1 MKKDVLH
8 IYTRVSTLAQ
18 ADSGTSLET
27 QLEIGTKRA
36 NALGFNL
43 RHWNEGGKSSHH
55 ENIQDRPVLFEMYEA
70 IKSGEIK
77 HLWIYD
83 QSRISRND
91 QVASIFRY
99 ECNKQGVTLYT
110 KDGQMDLSNPSEKLL
125 KHLLD
130 GIAEFDNSVRA
141 ERTRLGKLNR
151 VNAGFWH
158 GGPAPFGYRIENKK
172 LVVEKTEAK
181 WVKNIFDDCLR
192 GVSILKIKKT
202 LDSKGVIPRR
212 KKGLWTLGSI
222 QALLKNT
229 HYIGHYSFKD
239 KKTENPIEVKCPVIV
254 DELVWKSVQ
263 QSRTPQ
269 NARTQQK
276 NKTKRF
282 YMLRDLMFC
291 GHCGRPISGRIKEE
305 KNEYLYYCPN
315 KERDWVVNGGSA
327 QPWKR
332 GVGCGMARS
341 LNIKDCDDLVWN
353 AATKLHKDSSVLKE
367 EVKKKALKEKDILEN
382 QSEEDIFN
390 LKNRIKRLEKDLLHA
405 QETQGTLEFNFLA
418 GEIDKKVYDF
428 AVKLAKEKIE
438 SVNVSLTNAQLELK
452 GTKESKKWVD
462 WVKQY
467 GDEVSSKD
475 GLSDEQKRAYLSG
488 LIERINVK
496 YLSESN
502 EHQIEIQFHLPI
514 VGDGIKYKDASQ
526 KSLGYKVIKGEK
538 STVLMLKKKDPRWNK
553 VTPQQNHSVT
563 VE

>member
-8 IYTRVSTLAQ
+8 IYTRVSSLAQ

-36 NALGFNL
+36 KALGFNL

-341 LNIKDCDDLVWN
+341 LNIKDCDELVWN

-418 GEIDKKVYDF
+418 GEIDKKVYDY

-475 GLSDEQKRAYLSG
+475 SLTDEQKRTYLSG

-538 STVLMLKKKDPRWNK
+538 STVLMLKKKDPRWVK

>member
-27 QLEIGTKRA
+27 QLELGSKRA
-36 NALGFNL
+36 KALGFGL
-43 RHWNEGGKSSHH
+43 KHWNEGGKSSHH

-151 VNAGFWH
+151 VAAGYWH
-158 GGPAPFGYRIENKK
+158 GGPAPFGYKIENKR

-181 WVKNIFDDCLR
+181 WVKKIFDDCLR
-192 GVSILKIKKT
+192 GVSTLNLKKT
-202 LDSKGVIPRR
+202 LDSKGVVPRR
-212 KKGLWTLGSI
+212 GKGLWTLGSI
-222 QALLKNT
+222 QALIKNT
-229 HYIGHYSFKD
+229 HYIGHYTFKD
-239 KKTENPIEVKCPVIV
+239 KKSENPIEVKCPAIV
-254 DELVWKSVQ
+254 DEVVWRAVQ
-263 QSRTPQ
+263 QSRTRQ
-269 NARTQQK
+269 IARTQQK
-276 NKTKRF
+276 NRTKRF
-282 YMLRDLMFC
+282 YLLRDLMFC
-291 GHCGRPISGRIKEE
+291 GHCGRPISGRVKED

-315 KERDWVVNGGSA
+315 KERDWVNNGGSA

-332 GVGCGMARS
+332 GVGCGMNRS
-341 LNIKDCDDLVWN
+341 INIKDCDTLVWETVLRIHEN
-353 AATKLHKDSSVLKE
+353 SSVLKE
-367 EVKKKALKEKDILEN
+367 EVKNRVLKEKSILEN
-382 QSEEDIFN
+382 KSEEDIAN
-390 LKNRIKRLEKDLLHA
+390 LKNKIKRLEKDLTQA

-418 GEIDKKVYDF
+418 GEIDRKVYEY
-428 AVKLAKEKIE
+428 AVKLAKEKID
-438 SVNVSLTNAQLELK
+438 SVNGALANAQLELK

-467 GDEVSSKD
+467 GDEVKSRD
-475 GLSDEQKRAYLSG
+475 NLSGEEKKAYLSG

-496 YLSESN
+496 YLAETN
-502 EHQIEIQFHLPI
+502 EHQIDILFQLPI

-538 STVLMLKKKDPRWNK
+538 STSLMLKKKDTRWNK
-553 VTPQQNHSVT
+553 MTPQQNQSVT

>member
-8 IYTRVSTLAQ
+8 IYTRVSSLAQ

-36 NALGFNL
+36 KALGFNL

-181 WVKNIFDDCLR
+181 WVKKIFDDCLR
-192 GVSILKIKKT
+192 GVSTLNVKKN
-202 LDSKGVIPRR
+202 LDSKGIIPRR

-276 NKTKRF
+276 NKTK
-282 YMLRDLMFC
+282 
-291 GHCGRPISGRIKEE
+291 
-305 KNEYLYYCPN
+305 
-315 KERDWVVNGGSA
+315 VVF
-327 QPWKR
+327 
-332 GVGCGMARS
+332 
-341 LNIKDCDDLVWN
+341 
-353 AATKLHKDSSVLKE
+353 
-367 EVKKKALKEKDILEN
+367 DIR
-382 QSEEDIFN
+382 N
-390 LKNRIKRLEKDLLHA
+390 L
-405 QETQGTLEFNFLA
+405 
-418 GEIDKKVYDF
+418 
-428 AVKLAKEKIE
+428 
-438 SVNVSLTNAQLELK
+438 
-452 GTKESKKWVD
+452 
-462 WVKQY
+462 
-467 GDEVSSKD
+467 
-475 GLSDEQKRAYLSG
+475 
-488 LIERINVK
+488 
-496 YLSESN
+496 
-502 EHQIEIQFHLPI
+502 
-514 VGDGIKYKDASQ
+514 
-526 KSLGYKVIKGEK
+526 
-538 STVLMLKKKDPRWNK
+538 
-553 VTPQQNHSVT
+553 
-563 VE
+563 

>member
-1 MKKDVLH
+1 MKDVLH

-27 QLEIGTKRA
+27 QLELGTKRA
-36 NALGFNL
+36 KALGFSL
-43 RHWNEGGKSSHH
+43 KHWNEGGKSSHH
-55 ENIQDRPVLFEMYEA
+55 ENIQDRPVLFSMYEA

-151 VNAGFWH
+151 VSAGYWH
-158 GGPAPFGYRIENKK
+158 GGPAPFGYKIENKK
-172 LVVEKTEAK
+172 LVAEKTEAK
-181 WVKNIFDDCLR
+181 WVKKIFDDCLR
-192 GVSILKIKKT
+192 GVSTLNIKKT

-212 KKGLWTLGSI
+212 GKGLWTLGSI
-222 QALLKNT
+222 QALIKNT
-229 HYIGHYSFKD
+229 HYIGHYTFKD
-239 KKTENPIEVKCPVIV
+239 KKSENSIEVKCPAIV
-254 DELVWKSVQ
+254 DEVVWKAVQ
-263 QSRTPQ
+263 QSRTRQ
-269 NARTQQK
+269 SARTQQK
-276 NKTKRF
+276 NRTKRF
-282 YMLRDLMFC
+282 YLLRDLMFC
-291 GHCGRPISGRIKEE
+291 GHCGRPISGRIKED

-315 KERDWVVNGGSA
+315 KERNWVNNGGSP

-332 GVGCGMARS
+332 GLGCGMSRS
-341 LNIKDCDDLVWN
+341 LNINDCDNLVWE
-353 AATKLHKDSSVLKE
+353 AVLKIHKNSSVLKE
-367 EVKKKALKEKDILEN
+367 EVKKRVLKEKSILEN
-382 QSEEDIFN
+382 KSEEDIAN
-390 LKNRIKRLEKDLLHA
+390 LKNRIKRLEKELAHA

-418 GEIDKKVYDF
+418 GEIDKKVYDY
-428 AVKLAKEKIE
+428 AVKLAKEKID
-438 SVNVSLTNAQLELK
+438 SVNVALVNAQLELK

-467 GDEVSSKD
+467 GDEVSSRD
-475 GLSDEQKRAYLSG
+475 NLSGEEKKAYLTG

-496 YLSESN
+496 YLSETN
-502 EHQIEIQFHLPI
+502 EHQIEIMFHLPI

-538 STVLMLKKKDPRWNK
+538 STNLMLKKKDIRWNK
-553 VTPQQNHSVT
+553 MTPEQNQSVT

>member
-1 MKKDVLH
+1 MKDVLH

-27 QLEIGTKRA
+27 QLELGTKRA
-36 NALGFNL
+36 KALGFDL
-43 RHWNEGGKSSHH
+43 KHWDEGGKSSHH

-70 IKSGEIK
+70 IKTGEIK

-151 VNAGFWH
+151 VTAGYWH
-158 GGPAPFGYRIENKK
+158 GGPPPFGYKIENKK

-181 WVKNIFDDCLR
+181 WVKKIFEDSLR
-192 GVSILKIKKT
+192 GVSTLSVKKT

-239 KKTENPIEVKCPVIV
+239 KKTENPIEVKCPAIV

-263 QSRTPQ
+263 QSRVRQ

-276 NKTKRF
+276 NRTKRF
-282 YMLRDLMFC
+282 YLLRDLMFC

-315 KERDWVVNGGSA
+315 KERDWVINGGSA

-332 GVGCGMARS
+332 GVGCGMSRS
-341 LNIKDCDDLVWN
+341 LNINDCDDLVWK

-367 EVKKKALKEKDILEN
+367 EVKKKALKEKDTLEN
-382 QSEEDIFN
+382 KSEEDIFN
-390 LKNRIKRLEKDLLHA
+390 LKNRIKRLEKDLSNA
-405 QETQGTLEFNFLA
+405 QETQGTLEYNLLA
-418 GEIDKKVYDF
+418 GEIDKKVYDY
-428 AVKLAKEKIE
+428 AIKLAKEKIE

-475 GLSDEQKRAYLSG
+475 SLSDEQKRAYLSG

-538 STVLMLKKKDPRWNK
+538 STVFMLKKKDPRWNK

>member
-8 IYTRVSTLAQ
+8 IYTRVSSLAQ

-27 QLEIGTKRA
+27 QLELGTKRA
-36 NALGFNL
+36 KELGFDL
-43 RHWNEGGKSSHH
+43 KHWNEGGKSSHH

-125 KHLLD
+125 KHMLD

-151 VNAGFWH
+151 VNAGYWH
-158 GGPAPFGYRIENKK
+158 GGPAPFGYKIENKK

-181 WVKNIFDDCLR
+181 WVKKIFDDCLR
-192 GVSILKIKKT
+192 GISTLSIKKT
-202 LDSKGVIPRR
+202 LDSKGVTPRR

-239 KKTENPIEVKCPVIV
+239 KKTENPIEVKCPAIV

-263 QSRTPQ
+263 QSRVRQ
-269 NARTQQK
+269 SARTQQK
-276 NKTKRF
+276 NRTKRF
-282 YMLRDLMFC
+282 YLLRDLMFC

-315 KERDWVVNGGSA
+315 KERDWVVNGGSP

-341 LNIKDCDDLVWN
+341 LNINDCDDLVWKT
-353 AATKLHKDSSVLKE
+353 ATKLHKDSSVLKE
-367 EVKKKALKEKDILEN
+367 EVKKKALKEKDIMEN
-382 QSEEDIFN
+382 KSEEDVFN
-390 LKNRIKRLEKDLLHA
+390 LKNRIKRLEKDLSNA
-405 QETQGTLEFNFLA
+405 QEIQGTLEFNFLA
-418 GEIDKKVYDF
+418 GEIDKKVYEHS
-428 AVKLAKEKIE
+428 VKLAKEKIE

-475 GLSDEQKRAYLSG
+475 DLSDEQKRAYLSG

-538 STVLMLKKKDPRWNK
+538 STVFMLKKKDPRWNK